1 MEAKIDSF
9 KRVWQL
15 YFELVCL
22 LRIYVVL
29 GPMERWLQKLSD
41 FMSCMDLT
49 ELHGVFVKG
58 TVFCGVY
65 VWVSVLTGKMYV
77 GSSRDFRQRTYS
89 HVRSLR
95 KAPQQHVHRFL
106 RGFGKHL
113 FVHVPLVACPL
124 APLRRV
130 EEAIIGVIQPGLNRE
145 WMPIGG
151 DRRKARALL
160 GSAKHS
166 RPLLVQRSGG
176 LPPSPPK
183 VCTAT
188 FLAGGLCLPSIPAAL
203 TYAFEMKLKSF
214 SLSIGAGNVHLML
227 RHQLHRIFDKSC
239 VSVEGHS
246 GLQQV
251 PLAQCWSVLL
261 KPVHTPFVV
270 TVHSFT
276 TVGWCLWATETLSR
290 LIRRPDSRRDLYRLD
305 QLSFVRLW
313 RTAQQWDKASE
324 KQKLLQ

>member
-1 MEAKIDSF
+1 VEAKIDSF

-151 DRRKARALL
+151 DSRKARALL

-183 VCTAT
+183 VCTTT

-227 RHQLHRIFDKSC
+227 
-239 VSVEGHS
+239 
-246 GLQQV
+246 
-251 PLAQCWSVLL
+251 
-261 KPVHTPFVV
+261 
-270 TVHSFT
+270 HSFIHVT
-276 TVGWCLWATETLSR
+276 PVAEAHLSNASPFQTP
-290 LIRRPDSRRDLYRLD
+290 LITPNN
-305 QLSFVRLW
+305 
-313 RTAQQWDKASE
+313 
-324 KQKLLQ
+324 KLIKPTNKDNFLPG